1 VRRQNIDDCS
11 LRKEN
16 ESARNEIVEMA
27 KLRLSLSSLSRAG
40 SFSSAIQSSLK
51 DGMNDNMLTRDGNS
65 SKGRSPRRLI
75 PPPFRRLRKQNTVVV
90 TESSR
95 IVPFVP
101 LFPETAAT
109 SSLDRTA
116 PDDQTTTVLSA
127 CGAGASFLPHN
138 ADAEEKRRLR
148 AEVESLKRQVNYLS
162 DELDSVLAS
171 KEDIARKLDK
181 IVKKRNSDQQE
192 LLDIRGMLTDDTD
205 STGYTDESP
214 PFFHE
219 GLCLSCGAGG
229 D

>member
-1 VRRQNIDDCS
+1 MRRQNIDDCS

-109 SSLDRTA
+109 SLDRTA

-127 CGAGASFLPHN
+127 CGAGASFLPHAN

-148 AEVESLKRQVNYLS
+148 AEVESLKRRVNYLS

-171 KEDIARKLDK
+171 KED
-181 IVKKRNSDQQE
+181 
-192 LLDIRGMLTDDTD
+192 M
-205 STGYTDESP
+205 
-214 PFFHE
+214 
-219 GLCLSCGAGG
+219 
-229 D
+229 